1 MSKVVIISG
10 SGSFNLIPSDY
21 IGGTFTTQSSNP
33 PSNGFSGTD
42 DSSGARF
49 TVATTAQYCWYGFD
63 ASEIPASATITSFTA
78 SAKVSMSRAT
88 SMSLKTAALY
98 TGTTSKISYTLPNS
112 NGTSTFNFSASSWTR
127 SELEDARIRF
137 DAQRSSGGGNQTPY
151 IWFYGANLQ
160 GTYEYETSSLVYEIT
175 SSCTTD
181 IVLIDPSGSSEV
193 LPSSSYVLYID
204 ADSLDDIKVEDN
216 GVEVTSQLIQHESGQ
231 SGTVSSV
238 PVAYSTTGSISGTR
252 YTYAIGQSAE
262 DPSTQTGNDY
272 SQGSGTSAS
281 INYTFDFSEI
291 PEGAPIESVEV
302 YVAGHLEST
311 SQTSERAELRLFS
324 GNVQKGSMSKFT
336 QTSTQV
342 VTMSAG
348 TWTYEELQNA
358 RLEFGIGYYGG
369 AVQGVTFKV
378 NYSGRQ
384 STKDYYFTY
393 TLDSIQADH
402 NIVVSENVIEP
413 PEEDPEKTYHSVTI
427 SSINANTTPG
437 RGTSRVEEGT
447 SETVTI
453 VPLDPQ
459 LTLALDNGVDVTSQL
474 RQIIGADPTHSVATA
489 PGAEYGFNLDS
500 STGYYV
506 STNAGQSNTAAVAR
520 VSLDLPCKC
529 LVTFTYI
536 NYAEATYDYGIFGNE
551 DVALST
557 SYTADSNAK
566 LVLSDNSANTS
577 TPQTLT
583 YELEAGTHFIDVKY
597 RKDTYTDSNNDS
609 LQFKYEI
616 TKLETTDYYEYD
628 LDDIAAD
635 HSLVFVFGDVAYYFV
650 NSSGTGSKLFPAGQM
665 VLLEGENYRL
675 TIIPD
680 SSISRV
686 TLRDNNV
693 DVSSQL
699 VRKEVTTEK
708 DGVFT
713 TVVNYIYSLENVTAT
728 HNLVVAAVA
737 AALLHLKAGNT
748 WIEVGKAFKKQDG
761 RWKEIEI
768 TDDIFDPSSN
778 IYVKGV

>member
-1 MSKVVIISG
+1 MSKQSTATGSLSVV
-10 SGSFNLIPSDY
+10 PSTY
-21 IGGTFTTQSSNP
+21 VGGTFTTGSSYP
-33 PSNGFSGTD
+33 PSNGLD
-42 DSSGARF
+42 DDNSTNYARF
-49 TVATTAQYCWYGFD
+49 TMSTTAQYCWYSFD
-63 ASEIPASATITSFTA
+63 LSEIPEGATIDSVVCSVKA
-78 SAKVSMSRAT
+78 YAYRGGSANT
-88 SMSLKTAALY
+88 KTAALY
-98 TGTTSKISYTLPNS
+98 SGTTSKGISTDLATS
-112 NGTSTFNFSASSWTR
+112 NTTFELSGGSWT
-127 SELEDARIRF
+127 LEEVQNIRLRF
-137 DAQRSSGGGNQTPY
+137 DGQRSSSSGQTPY
-151 IWFYGANLQ
+151 VYFYGATLTVEYTYL
-160 GTYEYETSSLVYEIT
+160 GTTYEIT
-175 SSCTTD
+175 SSCSTD
-181 IVLIDPSGSSEV
+181 LALIDPSGSV
-193 LPSSSYVLYID
+193 DAAPSSSYILYID
-204 ADSLDDIKVEDN
+204 ADSLDDIKIEDN
-216 GVEVTSQLIQHESGQ
+216 GTDVTSQLVQHESGQ
-231 SGTVSSV
+231 GGTVSSV

-311 SQTSERAELRLFS
+311 TNTSERAELRLFS
-324 GNVQKGSMSKFT
+324 GNTQKGSMSEFT

-342 VTMSAG
+342 ITMSAG

-378 NYSGRQ
+378 NYAGRQ
-384 STKDYYFTY
+384 STKNYYFTY
-393 TLDSIQADH
+393 TLSDVQADH

-413 PEEDPEKTYHSVTI
+413 PEEDPEKTYYSVTV

-437 RGTSRVEEGT
+437 RGTTRVEEGT
-447 SETVTI
+447 SETVVI
-453 VPLDPQ
+453 VPLDPE
-459 LTLALDNGVDVTSQL
+459 LTLAFDNGVDITSQL
-474 RQIIGADPTHSVATA
+474 RQVIGADPTHSVATA
-489 PGAEYGFNLDS
+489 PSASYGFDLDS
-500 STGYYV
+500 NTGYYV
-506 STNAGQSNTAAVAR
+506 STNVSQSNSAAVAR
-520 VSLDLPCKC
+520 ISLDLPCRC

-536 NYAEATYDYGIFGNE
+536 NYAEATYDYGIFGNV
-551 DVALST
+551 DTALGTTYS
-557 SYTADSNAK
+557 ADSNVK
-566 LVLSDNSANTS
+566 LACNTS
-577 TPQTLT
+577 TYNSSDEQTLT
-583 YELEAGTHFIDVKY
+583 YEIESGSHFIDVKY
-597 RKDTYTDSNNDS
+597 RKDSSQNSYNDT

-635 HSLVFVFGDVAYYFV
+635 HSLVFIFGDVAYYFI
-650 NSSGTGSKLFPAGQM
+650 NSSGTGTKLFPAGQM

-699 VRKEVTTEK
+699 IRKEVTTEK
-708 DGVFT
+708 DGVST
-713 TVVNYIYSLENVTAT
+713 TVVNYIYSLDNIAAT

-737 AALLHLKAGNT
+737 AALLHLKVGNS
-748 WIEVGKAFKKQDG
+748 WVEMSKVYKKQDG
-761 RWKEIEI
+761 RWEEIEI